1 VENPDKAEVSK
12 GRRTVYDTWMER
24 SPSPVDSGRPHVAV
38 LGSGSDY
45 AAFVCR
51 LGVSSADIR
60 FTFDAS
66 LNMSSYPLYHSA
78 YETSYYYETYIDPGF
93 NVSQC
98 DPRFVK
104 PKHHCFDLLRRRSRG
119 TSA

>member
-1 VENPDKAEVSK
+1 VENPDKAEVRK
-12 GRRTVYDTWMER
+12 GRRSVYDTWLAR
-24 SPSPVDSGRPHVAV
+24 NPSLVDKRRPDIAV

-93 NVSQC
+93 NVSSYTI
-98 DPRFVK
+98 
-104 PKHHCFDLLRRRSRG
+104 L
-119 TSA
+119 TSLS